1 MYKQSIMQIE
11 LEKMNTCAGG
21 SQSVTVVSRGS
32 VTSSPGDLW
41 IHIYNGYF
49 AVYLTFKL
57 ME

>member
-1 MYKQSIMQIE
+1 MQIE

-41 IHIYNGYF
+41 VHIYNGYF

>member
-1 MYKQSIMQIE
+1 MQIE
-11 LEKMNTCAGG
+11 LETISTCAGG

-41 IHIYNGYF
+41 IHICNACF